1 MTKNIEMPEQAV
13 ILAGGKGTR
22 LRPLTD
28 SMPKPMIF
36 FHGKPFLEYLI
47 DQLREQGFKKVLL
60 LLGYLPHIICDYFGD
75 GKSFGVEID
84 YSITDVEDET
94 GRRVK
99 LAAEKLD
106 SCFLLMYCDN
116 YWPMRMAD
124 MWEHFLNT
132 DARCQITVYSNR
144 DNYTKNNVLTDNKG
158 MVACYDKTRSAENL
172 NCVEIGYAIMKKE
185 VLDFLPDENVN
196 FEKSVYP
203 VLTEQHK
210 LSAYLTDHRYYSVG
224 SHERLHL
231 TESFLQRRP
240 AIILDRDGVLNK
252 KAPKASYVRNWD
264 EFQWLPGAKEAVCLL
279 KSAGYIVIIVTNQAG
294 IGRGIMTESDL
305 SDIHTQMK
313 ANLAENGALVDA
325 IYHCPHGWDEGCD
338 CRKPEPG
345 MLFQAQQDFHLD
357 LSRVL
362 FIGDDIRDRQAGE
375 AAGCP
380 TLMVSSDTPLLQL
393 VNERVLQKQ

>member
-1 MTKNIEMPEQAV
+1 MPTFDIRPKQAV
-13 ILAGGKGTR
+13 ILAGGRGTR

-28 SMPKPMIF
+28 SVPKPMIR

-47 DQLREQGFKKVLL
+47 KQLKEQGFKKILL
-60 LLGYLPHIICDYFGD
+60 LLGYLPHVIEEYFGD
-75 GKSFGVEID
+75 GRSFGVSID
-84 YSITDVEDET
+84 YSVTNVENDT
-94 GRRVK
+94 GMRLK
-99 LAAEKLD
+99 LAKQQLD
-106 SCFLLMYCDN
+106 PYFLMTYCDN
-116 YWPMRMAD
+116 YWPMDFPR
-124 MWEHFLNT
+124 MWEHFL
-132 DARCQITVYSNR
+132 AREAVCQLSVYRNR
-144 DNYTKNNVLTDNKG
+144 DGFTKDNLRVDPSS
-158 MVACYDKTRSAENL
+158 MVAFYDKTRTADNL
-172 NCVEIGYAIMKKE
+172 QGVDIGYAILRKD
-185 VLDFLPDENVN
+185 VIDFIPDENVN
-196 FEKSVYP
+196 FEKVVYP
-203 VLTEQHK
+203 ELVDRQM
-210 LSAYLTDHRYYSVG
+210 LSAYETDHRYYSV
-224 SHERLHL
+224 STHERLPATELFL
-231 TESFLQRRP
+231 TRRP

-345 MLFQAQQDFHLD
+345 MLFQAQRDFNMD
-357 LSRVL
+357 LSRVF

-380 TLMVSSDTPLLQL
+380 TLMVSSDTPLLQVVKEKIL
-393 VNERVLQKQ
+393 KKQ